1 MDPKRACKSFQDVQ
15 ELARHSGVDAS
26 IINRVEFGA
35 KLTEKQGV
43 KLAEALEVGISW
55 LLLGNEKKKEYPADK
70 KMIDWLWEHSDVRKE
85 IWGRMKE

>member
-1 MDPKRACKSFQDVQ
+1 MSLQ
-15 ELARHSGVDAS
+15 ELSRRSGVVAS

-35 KLTEKQGV
+35 KLTKKQGV
-43 KLAEALEVGISW
+43 KLAEALEVGIEW

-85 IWGRMKE
+85 IWDRMKG

>member
-1 MDPKRACKSFQDVQ
+1 MAREEKGWSQK
-15 ELARHSGVDAS
+15 ELARRSGVDAS

-55 LLLGNEKKKEYPADK
+55 LLLGNEKTMDVPDV
-70 KMIDWLWEHSDVRKE
+70 MHSNTEARV
-85 IWGRMKE
+85 GRQQDST